1 MTDKILT
8 VSIAGQLKVTQ
19 PTEYHYFELMRKGL
33 IKIAIRLAK
42 IETGI
47 RKNVN

>member
-1 MTDKILT
+1 MLQVTIEQ
-8 VSIAGQLKVTQ
+8 QLKANQ

-33 IKIAIRLAK
+33 IQIAIRLAK

-47 RKNVN
+47 REIVN